1 MAETD
6 EKLPPASELQIDE
19 GDPGDEEQQ
28 IDEYQL
34 SSSPNDFNVVT
45 MASFIESGAI
55 KIPGFQRHYVWDL
68 KRASKLIESLIIGL
82 PIPQIFLYEES
93 QNHFLVIDG
102 QQRLMSLYFFV
113 KQRFPRKEWRT
124 ELRRVF
130 NLEGQVP
137 NQLLM
142 NDKFFQKFNL
152 SLPRL
157 ADGGANRFHGL
168 NYSTLEQYR
177 TAFDLRTIRNVI
189 VRQIKPSEDD
199 SSIYEMFNRLNSG
212 GVNLRPQEIR
222 ASMYHSP
229 FVDLLFELNMRPEWR
244 RMLDSGVAD
253 LHMRDIEL
261 LLRAA
266 AMHYDG
272 DAYRPSMSAFLNKF
286 SKNRKAAGQRAADEG
301 RALFDRFFTS
311 TDLLDHDTFRT
322 RSGFSVL
329 AFESVFYAALRK
341 DAGRLGALKIDPASV
356 QRLREDPVYRSHAE
370 AKTGDTVNV
379 KGRLA
384 RGMALV
390 ELK

>member
-6 EKLPPASELQIDE
+6 EKLPPPSELQIDE